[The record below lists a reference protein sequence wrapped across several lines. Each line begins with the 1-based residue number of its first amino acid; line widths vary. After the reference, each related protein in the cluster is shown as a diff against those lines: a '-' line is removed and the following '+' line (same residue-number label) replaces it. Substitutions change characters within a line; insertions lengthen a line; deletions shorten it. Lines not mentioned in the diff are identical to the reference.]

1 MIAIT
6 KDLANNILTLIQ
18 NQISSVSLITNQAT
32 RNVLITNKTIVDNS
46 SANELSLNIEI
57 YRSDEVS
64 ETLTEIRF
72 FDSSNNLV
80 LKTTNLN
87 VSLPASRVSFIYQ
100 IKLVY
105 TV

>member
-6 KDLANNILTLIQ
+6 KNLANDILTLIQ
-18 NQISSVSLITNQAT
+18 NQISSVSLITDQAT
-32 RNVLITNKTIVDNS
+32 RNALITNKTIIDNS

-64 ETLTEIRF
+64 EILTEIRF

-80 LKTTNLN
+80 FKTTNLN
-87 VSLPASRVSFIYQ
+87 VSLPNSRVSFIYQ

-105 TV
+105 SA

>member
-6 KDLANNILTLIQ
+6 KNLANEILTLIQ
-18 NQISSVSLITNQAT
+18 NQISSVSLITDQAT
-32 RNVLITNKTIVDNS
+32 RNALITNKTIIDNS

-57 YRSDEVS
+57 YRSDEIS

-72 FDSSNNLV
+72 FDSSNNLIF
-80 LKTTNLN
+80 KTTNLN
-87 VSLPASRVSFIYQ
+87 VSLPTSRVSFIYQ

-105 TV
+105 SA

>member
-6 KDLANNILTLIQ
+6 KNLANDILTLIQ
-18 NQISSVSLITNQAT
+18 NQISSVSLITDQAT
-32 RNVLITNKTIVDNS
+32 RNALITNKTIIDNS

-64 ETLTEIRF
+64 EILTEIRF

-87 VSLPASRVSFIYQ
+87 VSLPALKVSFIYQ

-105 TV
+105 SA